1 MKCLECCW
9 CSSAAG
15 IDYMALRS
23 ADWAVW
29 MVLVRIKAGKTSWGW
44 VIVVRG
50 EGKCPHNTKTTVEV
64 VNVCPNA
71 GRPAEQT

>member
-1 MKCLECCW
+1 MSRVLLVLER
-9 CSSAAG
+9 SGYRLPG
-15 IDYMALRS
+15 IEECGL
-23 ADWAVW
+23 AVW
-29 MVLVRIKAGKTSWGW
+29 KVLVRIKAGKTLWGW

-64 VNVCPNA
+64 INVCPNA